1 MKNGLHKTAEIRM
14 LAMLPA
20 NVQEISVT
28 PMGFAA
34 LVQPQFKEKVV
45 PIFIGPSEAYAISS
59 ILQNEKTERPVGA
72 DLMRTLI
79 DATGS
84 KVEKIFIND
93 FHNGTFFARIYL
105 SGQSFPDGKCEIDA
119 RPSDAIALAVR
130 FATPIYIAEHVY
142 DRTAIDSDT
151 LREANP
157 SDFELEDSNDVDE
170 ILTADE
176 RETFFEA
183 IMEEFGER
191 KKIALETKSTAIEQI
206 KLFSRGEVLEQM
218 LRTALK
224 QENYEEAAC
233 IRDEIRLLAQPQS

>member
-1 MKNGLHKTAEIRM
+1 
-14 LAMLPA
+14 MLPA

-34 LVQPQFKEKVV
+34 LVQPQFKEKIV
-45 PIFIGPSEAYAISS
+45 PIFIGPSEAYAISAT
-59 ILQNEKTERPVGA
+59 LQKEKTERPVGA

-93 FHNGTFFARIYL
+93 FHSGTFFARIYL
-105 SGQSFPDGKCEIDA
+105 TGPSFPDGKCEIDA

-130 FATPIYIAEHVY
+130 FGSPIYIAEHVY
-142 DRTAIDSDT
+142 DRTAIDAET

-157 SDFELEDSNDVDE
+157 SDFELNDPENVDE

-176 RETFFEA
+176 REEFFEA
-183 IMEEFGER
+183 IMEEFGEN
-191 KKIALETKSTAIEQI
+191 KKTPKDSKALTIEQI
-206 KLFSRGEVLEQM
+206 RFLSRGEVLEQM
-218 LRTALK
+218 LKTALGK
-224 QENYEEAAC
+224 EKYEDAARL
-233 IRDEIRLLAQPQS
+233 RDELRLLDKV